1 MIVVSKGLRGR
12 ARQTMPRCRHQ
23 SAHAMTISTTMPRC
37 YHPSAHTLT
46 ISTTTL
52 SGSSFKSSLDLR
64 SRSVAKLRN
73 ATELVARIV
82 MSGSVSKA
90 PSNALLLNT
99 VCCGLNT
106 IGFTK
111 ETQGKLEQEESKGSM
126 AKNAV
131 LPSSSTEVV
140 KIVGRLI
147 KHCSAKV
154 DCNVNT
160 TDVVGAHFS
169 HGRVICT
176 KDDRFK
182 TAVADLVGKLSRD
195 STYIGPSGNLLQV
208 DMENMEDV
216 DVIIAGPPCP
226 PFSSIGSRGG
236 LNDEH
241 AEVFGA
247 VHNMLK
253 NQYRQKALTLW
264 RWWRA

>member
-1 MIVVSKGLRGR
+1 MQK
-12 ARQTMPRCRHQ
+12 
-23 SAHAMTISTTMPRC
+23 
-37 YHPSAHTLT
+37 
-46 ISTTTL
+46 
-52 SGSSFKSSLDLR
+52 GSSSDDR
-64 SRSVAKLRN
+64 REQRPPRPRETDN
-73 ATELVARIV
+73 AEVPPPKHPRFDNFDDNAEVLPPKHPRFDNFDDYFEWFVV
-82 MSGSVSKA
+82 QA

-111 ETQGKLEQEESKGSM
+111 ETQVKLEQEESKGSM

-236 LNDEH
+236 LNDER
-241 AEVFGA
+241 AKVFGA